1 MCYLCNSVRR
11 ESQWRW
17 SRRRFLAAGGAAA
30 LLVACGAGGVIESS
44 SGETAV
50 SLSTTPTPTLMPTP
64 TLRPTVTP
72 LPERPHLAGVVAA
85 VEADSLTL
93 AAPVGV
99 RRFDMAVAGQV
110 VVGDLAAIWA
120 VGEQITAVQKLP
132 PFAATEE
139 IPEGWEQ
146 GEVTGEK
153 RPLGQIDLIT
163 RAGWGAGEA
172 NWETSGETGVFDA
185 EINPGGQ
192 LLYSEPLSDW
202 LNTLV
207 VHHSALEYLDGPRE
221 IQRLHI
227 LQNGF
232 ADVGY
237 HFLVDGLGQVYEGR
251 PLNERGAHTGG
262 YNTGTV
268 GVCLLGNFE
277 VVQPVR
283 AQLDSLRE
291 MAAYLRETVGI
302 SHLTG
307 HRGFQPEAT
316 VCPGENLWPLLAE
329 IAAETRLQW
338 GTDGFVVPE
347 WAEAD

>member
-1 MCYLCNSVRR
+1 MCYLCNS
-11 ESQWRW
+11 SGQW
-17 SRRRFLAAGGAAA
+17 SRRRFLLAGGAAA
-30 LLVACGAGGVIESS
+30 LLVACGASEGG
-44 SGETAV
+44 GETAV
-50 SLSTTPTPTLMPTP
+50 SPLAPTLTPTLPPTP
-64 TLRPTVTP
+64 TLRSAVTP
-72 LPERPHLAGVVAA
+72 MPKATVIGRGLPHFAGEVVAID
-85 VEADSLTL
+85 EGFLTL
-93 AAPVGV
+93 AAPVGT
-99 RRFDMAVAGQV
+99 RQFELAVITMV
-110 VVGDLAAIWA
+110 TIGDSVAIWID
-120 VGEQITAVQKLP
+120 GEEITAVQKLP
-132 PFAATEE
+132 PFSATEE
-139 IPEGWEQ
+139 IPEGWAQ

-153 RPLGQIDLIT
+153 RPLDGFDLIT
-163 RAGWGAGEA
+163 RAGWGAGTA

-185 EINPGGQ
+185 EANPGGQ
-192 LLYSEPLSDW
+192 LLYLEPLSDW
-202 LNTLV
+202 LNTLI

-291 MAAYLRETVGI
+291 VAAYLREIVGI

-329 IAAETRLQW
+329 VAVETGLQW